1 MMKPHVPCRAS
12 ISKNDKYVIKK
23 LDYID
28 ILQHFSISDRGTFA
42 FGESH
47 ISCAVFSR
55 RKNVDDKTEDAMLL
69 PSQLAGL
76 LELLPPPPLE
86 FFCDGPPFG

>member
-1 MMKPHVPCRAS
+1 MKPHVPCRAS

-28 ILQHFSISDRGTFA
+28 ILQHFSISDAGTFA

-55 RKNVDDKTEDAMLL
+55 RKKTWTTKRISRNELL

-76 LELLPPPPLE
+76 LESLPPPR
-86 FFCDGPPFG
+86 